1 MRTGVVLL
9 LAAVAFTLCVS
20 AALAADTDK
29 GRSRPP
35 VALSEDSKSV
45 WMGEWVACTHKR
57 LGELAKEIGIKVAPG
72 RPVQVLAR
80 LIARKAETPLYNNS
94 ADDLLTAIDGCRN
107 GILWR
112 YYHGV

>member
-9 LAAVAFTLCVS
+9 LAAVAFALCVS

-29 GRSRPP
+29 GRQRPP
-35 VALSEDSKSV
+35 LALSEDSKSI

-57 LGELAKEIGIKVAPG
+57 LGALAKEIGVKVSSG
-72 RPVQVLAR
+72 RPVQVIAR
-80 LIARKAETPLYNNS
+80 LIARKAETPLWNV
-94 ADDLLTAIDGCRN
+94 DEELETAIDGCRN

-112 YYHGV
+112 FYHGI

>member
-9 LAAVAFTLCVS
+9 LAAVAFAFCVS
-20 AALAADTDK
+20 AALGADTDK

-35 VALSEDSKSV
+35 VALTEDGKAL

-57 LGELAKEIGIKVAPG
+57 LGALAKEIGVKVTSG
-72 RPVQVLAR
+72 RPVQVAAR
-80 LIARKAETPLYNNS
+80 LIARKAETPLWNTGS
-94 ADDLLTAIDGCRN
+94 DELETAIDGCRN

-112 YYHGV
+112 YYHGI